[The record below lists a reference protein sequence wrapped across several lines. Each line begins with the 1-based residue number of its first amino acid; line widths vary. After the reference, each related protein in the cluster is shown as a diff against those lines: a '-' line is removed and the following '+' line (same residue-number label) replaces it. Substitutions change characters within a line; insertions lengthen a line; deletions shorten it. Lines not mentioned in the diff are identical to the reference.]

1 MPRHLTALPGMK
13 ETTKASGL
21 PKRSPASRAHLI
33 VVRPDTELP
42 SAVHRGMWNS
52 DPLEDP
58 VRFTT
63 VEDWP
68 QDHEFAALIDGALKG
83 NNFLLVAQ
91 LEEDRLYCRRMR
103 ERLQAEEIL
112 DCRPG

>member
-13 ETTKASGL
+13 EPTKTSGL
-21 PKRSPASRAHLI
+21 AKRSGASRAHLV

-52 DPLEDP
+52 DLLEDP

>member
-1 MPRHLTALPGMK
+1 MLRHLTAIPGMK
-13 ETTKASGL
+13 EYAGSRTGM
-21 PKRSPASRAHLI
+21 KRPSVARAHLV
-33 VVRPDTELP
+33 VVRPDTDLP
-42 SAVHRGMWNS
+42 SPLHRGMWNS

-58 VRFTT
+58 VRFTA

-68 QDHEFAALIDGALKG
+68 EDHEFAALKEGALKG
-83 NNFLLVAQ
+83 SNFLLVAQ

-103 ERLQAEEIL
+103 ARLQAEEVL

>member
-1 MPRHLTALPGMK
+1 MK
-13 ETTKASGL
+13 EPTNPRRPLQRTPG
-21 PKRSPASRAHLI
+21 SRAHLV

-42 SAVHRGMWNS
+42 AALHRGMWQS

-91 LEEDRLYCRRMR
+91 LEEDRSYCRRMR
-103 ERLQAEEIL
+103 EHLQAEEIL

>member
-1 MPRHLTALPGMK
+1 MPRHLTALYGMK
-13 ETTKASGL
+13 ERARPRTGL
-21 PKRSPASRAHLI
+21 KRPSISRAHLV

-42 SAVHRGMWNS
+42 SALHRGMWNS
-52 DPLEDP
+52 DPMEDP
-58 VRFTT
+58 VRFTA

-68 QDHEFAALIDGALKG
+68 QDHDFAALIDGALKG

-91 LEEDRLYCRRMR
+91 LEEDRSYCRRMR
-103 ERLQAEEIL
+103 ERLRTEEIL

>member
-13 ETTKASGL
+13 ESAKANGR
-21 PKRSPASRAHLI
+21 PQRSPTSRAHLV

-42 SAVHRGMWNS
+42 SALHRGMWNS
-52 DPLEDP
+52 DPIEDP

-68 QDHEFAALIDGALKG
+68 QDHEFAALIDGALQG

-91 LEEDRLYCRRMR
+91 LEEDRSYCRRMR
-103 ERLQAEEIL
+103 KRLQAEEIL